1 LSRLLG
7 VERVGADDNFFL
19 LGFHSLLATQVAT
32 RVHERFG
39 IQLGLRHL
47 FEAKT
52 VARLAAEVDRQLM
65 EKVNSMS
72 DEEVARYLAS

>member
-1 LSRLLG
+1 
-7 VERVGADDNFFL
+7 
-19 LGFHSLLATQVAT
+19 VAV

-52 VARLAAEVDRQLM
+52 VARLAAELDRLLL
-65 EKVNSMS
+65 EKLNSMS
-72 DEEVARYLAS
+72 DEEVARYLSR

>member
-1 LSRLLG
+1 M
-7 VERVGADDNFFL
+7 
-19 LGFHSLLATQVAT
+19 
-32 RVHERFG
+32 HERFG